1 MEHDDCSVDSIAPL
15 GENFFGYGV
24 GVGGTGPFQTK
35 MGQGFVKRN
44 RCEGGLDGM
53 QRHVGQEAALTV
65 QTDAGWNRR
74 RLGSKFKQVFTQLK
88 KTQASEHAS
97 EVPGNLCPILFN
109 GELHTSVEE
118 RLRLALCI
126 RVQKVWV

>member
-1 MEHDDCSVDSIAPL
+1 M
-15 GENFFGYGV
+15 
-24 GVGGTGPFQTK
+24 
-35 MGQGFVKRN
+35 
-44 RCEGGLDGM
+44 
-53 QRHVGQEAALTV
+53 TV

-97 EVPGNLCPILFN
+97 EVLGNLCPILFN